1 MTGRTRPERQAAW
14 HSGFT
19 LLELLVAIAI
29 FAVVAALAMG
39 GYVQLQKQNEHT
51 QQTLERVSE
60 IQRAVQM
67 LTQDFEQLEPRPV
80 REPLGDGRSPAL
92 LADAATE
99 YRLQLTRAGWSN
111 TAGLARPTLQR
122 VGYRL
127 DQDGLWRDTWPVL
140 DRTMTVEPT
149 KQKLLGDV
157 RTVSF
162 RFLQSGSNWSERWPM
177 SGAAGPSGQ
186 RMRPIAVEI
195 TLDLVDWGQIRRVVE
210 VAG

>member
-1 MTGRTRPERQAAW
+1 MAAPRV
-14 HSGFT
+14 SEQRGFT

-99 YRLQLTRAGWSN
+99 YRVQLTRAGWSN
-111 TAGLARPTLQR
+111 TAGLPRPDVAAR
-122 VGYRL
+122 RL
-127 DQDGLWRDTWPVL
+127 SGRPGWPVARHL
-140 DRTMTVEPT
+140 AGARSHADGRADET
-149 KQKLLGDV
+149 Q
-157 RTVSF
+157 
-162 RFLQSGSNWSERWPM
+162 
-177 SGAAGPSGQ
+177 AAG
-186 RMRPIAVEI
+186 
-195 TLDLVDWGQIRRVVE
+195 
-210 VAG
+210 

>member
-1 MTGRTRPERQAAW
+1 MSSPTRATVHR
-14 HSGFT
+14 GFT

-39 GYVQLQKQNEHT
+39 GYVQLQRQNEHT

-80 REPLGDGRSPAL
+80 REPLGDGRAPAL

-99 YRLQLTRAGWSN
+99 YRLQLTRAGVSN
-111 TAGLARPTLQR
+111 TAGLPRPTLQR
-122 VGYRL
+122 IGYRL
-127 DQDGLWRDTWPVL
+127 DQDGLWRDSWPVL
-140 DRTMTVEPT
+140 DRTLTVEPSRL
-149 KQKLLGDV
+149 KLLGGV

-162 RFLQSGSNWSERWPM
+162 RFLRAGSDWSERWPM

-186 RMRPIAVEI
+186 RVRPIAVEI
-195 TLDLVDWGQIRRVVE
+195 TLELEDWGQIRRVVE

>member
-1 MTGRTRPERQAAW
+1 MTGRTRRERQAAR
-14 HSGFT
+14 HGGFT

-51 QQTLERVSE
+51 QQTLERVSD

-140 DRTMTVEPT
+140 DSTLTVEPT
-149 KQKLLGDV
+149 RFKLLGDV

-162 RFLQSGSNWSERWPM
+162 RFLQSGSDWKDRWPP
-177 SGAAGPSGQ
+177 SGGGSASGQ
-186 RMRPIAVEI
+186 RSRPIAVEI
-195 TLDLVDWGQIRRVVE
+195 TLELADWGQIRRVIE

>member
-1 MTGRTRPERQAAW
+1 MSGRTRVSEQR
-14 HSGFT
+14 GFT

-99 YRLQLTRAGWSN
+99 YRVQLTRAGLSN
-111 TAGLARPTLQR
+111 TAGLPRPTLQR
-122 VGYRL
+122 VGYRV

-195 TLDLVDWGQIRRVVE
+195 TLELTDWGQIRRVVE
-210 VAG
+210 VAGP

>member
-1 MTGRTRPERQAAW
+1 MSGRTPASEQR
-14 HSGFT
+14 GFT

-80 REPLGDGRSPAL
+80 REPLGDSRSPAL

-99 YRLQLTRAGWSN
+99 YRVQLTRAGLSN
-111 TAGLARPTLQR
+111 TAGLPRPTLQR
-122 VGYRL
+122 VGYRV

-140 DRTMTVEPT
+140 DRTLTVEPT
-149 KQKLLGDV
+149 KLKLLGDV

-195 TLDLVDWGQIRRVVE
+195 TLELADWGQIRRVVE
-210 VAG
+210 VAGP